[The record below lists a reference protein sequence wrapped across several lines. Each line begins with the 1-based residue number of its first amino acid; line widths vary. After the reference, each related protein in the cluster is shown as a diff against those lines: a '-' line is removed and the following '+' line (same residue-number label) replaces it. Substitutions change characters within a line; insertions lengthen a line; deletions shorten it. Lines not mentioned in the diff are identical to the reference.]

1 MDVSHSVFVHGSCDN
16 FLMNRTSI
24 LLEDKLSPVFKH
36 GFFWSEENVILII
49 VSTKLQDTT
58 TLIHHQLLEY

>member
-1 MDVSHSVFVHGSCDN
+1 
-16 FLMNRTSI
+16 MNKTLI

-49 VSTKLQDTT
+49 VSTKLQDTP
-58 TLIHHQLLEY
+58 TLIHHQVSE